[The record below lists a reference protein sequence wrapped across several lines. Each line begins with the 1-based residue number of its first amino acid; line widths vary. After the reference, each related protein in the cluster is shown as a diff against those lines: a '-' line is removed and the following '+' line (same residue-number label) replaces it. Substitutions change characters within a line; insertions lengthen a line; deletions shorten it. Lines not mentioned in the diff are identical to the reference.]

1 MHTYLESIGFKSIKT
16 RQEMDRLISRTVLN
30 FDEKNFFQ
38 DINGR
43 MLGEFK
49 KNYGPNLG
57 LSVCGEFDEKGDYHP
72 DYSYPFV
79 KGRLVSSTDDIS
91 FERHAGHESYAG
103 VCDDPRL
110 GVTLIFYLNNA
121 PSLIS
126 KSGPIAGK
134 TKPASV
140 KLSLYEYAPP
150 TSLARKFFRISFF
163 SHQSADSVWAFFT

>member
-1 MHTYLESIGFKSIKT
+1 
-16 RQEMDRLISRTVLN
+16 MDRLISRTVLN

-126 KSGPIAGK
+126 KSGRS
-134 TKPASV
+134 PA
-140 KLSLYEYAPP
+140 K
-150 TSLARKFFRISFF
+150 
-163 SHQSADSVWAFFT
+163 QSPRP